1 MSTELLARQERISI
15 TPQILFHTFHELQ
28 HRGISIGQ
36 DPLWQI
42 FNDDGFLPGRERLTF
57 LRSQQLLVRAVELTA
72 DPDLGLAV
80 GMRQTFASMGLVAS
94 AMLASV
100 DLRQAIETAGKYH
113 RIVGS
118 MVEFD
123 AIPLAGADLRIV
135 IRPRFIGSP
144 VRRFLMQEALA
155 VIMSSVHFIKTNPH
169 PVLQVTTP
177 YKPREPKKLQA
188 FCNCPVLFEQSEL
201 SVTFSGKVLD
211 QPNSQSDPFVYAEVI
226 AVLDQVLKTEV
237 ADRDLLQWVESRII
251 RTMPQAEDFAAI
263 AKALGFSERS
273 LRRKLAEAGT
283 SYREVL
289 QQVRL
294 AWAQQLQ
301 AEGQHSREQI
311 AYQLGFED
319 ARSLRRLLKQKKV
332 QPEICG

>member
-1 MSTELLARQERISI
+1 
-15 TPQILFHTFHELQ
+15 
-28 HRGISIGQ
+28 
-36 DPLWQI
+36 LWQI
-42 FNDDGFLPGRERLTF
+42 FNSEGFLPGRQRLTF
-57 LRSQQLLVRAVELTA
+57 LQSQQLLLRAAELTA

-94 AMLASV
+94 ALLASAN
-100 DLRQAIETAGKYH
+100 LRQAIETAGKYH

-123 AIPLAGADLRIV
+123 AIALADADLRIV

-155 VIMSSVHFIKTNPH
+155 VIMTTVNFLKANQPL
-169 PVLQVTTP
+169 VLCVTTP
-177 YKPREPKKLQA
+177 YKPKDPKKLQSL
-188 FCNCPVLFEQSEL
+188 CNCQVLFEQPEL

-211 QPNSQSDPFVYAEVI
+211 QANTKADPFVYAEVI

-251 RTMPQAEDFAAI
+251 STIPNVEDVTETAR
-263 AKALGFSERS
+263 ALGLSERT
-273 LRRKLAEAGT
+273 LRRKLAELGT

-301 AEGQHSREQI
+301 AEGIYSREQI
-311 AYQLGFED
+311 AYEIGFED
-319 ARSLRRLLKQKKV
+319 ARSLRRLLKQSKSKN
-332 QPEICG
+332 

>member
-1 MSTELLARQERISI
+1 MEPGVSTELLARQERISI

-28 HRGISIGQ
+28 HRGISLRQ

-42 FNDDGFLPGRERLTF
+42 FQNDGFLPGRERLTF
-57 LRSQQLLVRAVELTA
+57 LQSQQLLVRAVELA
-72 DPDLGLAV
+72 VDPDLGLAV

-123 AIPLAGADLRIV
+123 AMPLAESNLRIV

-155 VIMSSVHFIKTNPH
+155 VIMTSVSFLKKNPY

-177 YKPREPKKLQA
+177 YKPKDPKKMLS
-188 FCNCPVLFEQSEL
+188 FCNCPVLFEQPEL

-211 QPNSQSDPFVYAEVI
+211 QPNSLSDPFVYAEVV
-226 AVLDQVLKTEV
+226 AVLDQVLKSEV

-251 RTMPQAEDFAAI
+251 RTMPQVEDVAETAR
-263 AKALGFSERS
+263 ALGLSERS
-273 LRRKLAEAGT
+273 LRRKLAESGT

-301 AEGQHSREQI
+301 AEGRYSREQI
-311 AYQLGFED
+311 AYQIGFED
-319 ARSLRRLLKQKKV
+319 ARSLRRLLKQKNKT
-332 QPEICG
+332 

>member
-28 HRGISIGQ
+28 HRGISLRQ

-42 FNDDGFLPGRERLTF
+42 FQNDGFLPGRERLTF
-57 LRSQQLLVRAVELTA
+57 LQSQQLLVRAVELA
-72 DPDLGLAV
+72 VDPDLGLAV

-123 AIPLAGADLRIV
+123 AMPLAESNLRIV

-155 VIMSSVHFIKTNPH
+155 VIMTSVSFLKKNPY

-177 YKPREPKKLQA
+177 YKPKDPKKMLS
-188 FCNCPVLFEQSEL
+188 FCNCPVLFEQPEL

-211 QPNSQSDPFVYAEVI
+211 QPNSLSDPFVYAEVV
-226 AVLDQVLKTEV
+226 AVLDQVLKSEV

-251 RTMPQAEDFAAI
+251 RTMPQVEDVAETAR
-263 AKALGFSERS
+263 ALGLSERS
-273 LRRKLAEAGT
+273 LRRKLAESGT

-301 AEGQHSREQI
+301 AEGRYSREQI
-311 AYQLGFED
+311 AYQIGFED
-319 ARSLRRLLKQKKV
+319 ARSLRRLLKQKNKT
-332 QPEICG
+332 